1 MSEGG
6 SMARQMKMFEEGG
19 IADDGMSRDPISG
32 NNIPSGSL
40 AEEVRDD
47 IPAQLSEG
55 EYVVPADVVRFFG
68 VKFFE
73 DLRTK
78 AKMGLQKMEQD
89 GRIGGEPIDA
99 PAVRSNTDDLS
110 PEEQQLLQEIMA
122 MEQPTE
128 QPAGFA
134 PGGLASGYS
143 VPSGF
148 DSLTD
153 FVTSPTRVQDQF
165 KTLGGSYIADGTTA
179 MAEPVEPVA
188 PVVNK
193 VCPAGQIFSEEFQM
207 CVVDPNAS
215 RGDDD
220 GGSGG
225 DIPEPQNDWGQNVDW
240 TNPEAMTGFAERVLT
255 PMDPMLSK
263 GLQVAGLIAGGPI
276 GLLIGSAGIVD
287 AINDLSNA
295 RASALVARARGDTAT
310 ADLIDAQ
317 IAKYVET
324 APAMATGKL
333 GTWFGSGTGR
343 ADQLAKRLG
352 FKNLADAKANQ
363 DMFNDKL
370 RAEQISINPDGTAR
384 TYISSKDQVAERK
397 AEDALMAKR
406 SKAEIAKAASQNVT
420 KDPTLFKESESV
432 SLGLGTKAAVDTS
445 RDRAAAS
452 RVITQKAFAN
462 NKIEKEKDDKGKD
475 RITAKG
481 IKQLKAAIVNEGG
494 TWNTGGRNKGGLI
507 KKRKKK
513 K

>member
-1 MSEGG
+1 
-6 SMARQMKMFEEGG
+6 
-19 IADDGMSRDPISG
+19 
-32 NNIPSGSL
+32 
-40 AEEVRDD
+40 
-47 IPAQLSEG
+47 
-55 EYVVPADVVRFFG
+55 
-68 VKFFE
+68 
-73 DLRTK
+73 
-78 AKMGLQKMEQD
+78 
-89 GRIGGEPIDA
+89 
-99 PAVRSNTDDLS
+99 
-110 PEEQQLLQEIMA
+110 MA
-122 MEQPTE
+122 MEQPQE

-165 KTLGGSYIADGTTA
+165 KTLGESYIADGTTDTA
-179 MAEPVEPVA
+179 VEPVG

-240 TNPEAMTGFAERVLT
+240 TNPEAMTEYSKSVLT

-352 FKNLADAKANQ
+352 FKNLADATKRQ
-363 DMFNDKL
+363 DLFNAKL
-370 RAEQISINPDGTAR
+370 KSEQISINPDGTDR
-384 TYISSKDQVAERK
+384 TYLTPAQQIQRRADEVKAMKTKTADELKKTSSAQTDKV
-397 AEDALMAKR
+397 
-406 SKAEIAKAASQNVT
+406 
-420 KDPTLFKESESV
+420 SESV
-432 SLGLGTKAAVDTS
+432 SLGLGTKAAVDES
-445 RDRAAAS
+445 RARAAAS
-452 RVITQKAFAN
+452 TVATERAFAN
-462 NKIEKEKDDKGKD
+462 NKID
-475 RITAKG
+475 T
-481 IKQLKAAIVNEGG
+481 
-494 TWNTGGRNKGGLI
+494 TTNKGVLKLKL
-507 KKRKKK
+507 KKMIEDRTELLLKVFNN
-513 K
+513 

>member
-1 MSEGG
+1 
-6 SMARQMKMFEEGG
+6 MFEEGG
-19 IADDGMSRDPISG
+19 IADDGMNRDPVSG
-32 NNIPSGSL
+32 NEIPSGSL
-40 AEEVRDD
+40 AVEVRDD

-89 GRIGGEPIDA
+89 GRIGGEPIDS
-99 PAVRSNTDDLS
+99 PAVTSNTDDLS
-110 PEEQQLLQEIMA
+110 PEEQEILREIMA
-122 MEQPTE
+122 MEQPQE

-165 KTLGGSYIADGTTA
+165 KTLGGSYIAEGTTGTA
-179 MAEPVEPVA
+179 VEPVA

-193 VCPAGQIFSEEFQM
+193 VCPAGQIFSEELQM

-215 RGDDD
+215 RGED
-220 GGSGG
+220 GQNK
-225 DIPEPQNDWGQNVDW
+225 DRDVVTEPQADWGQNVDW
-240 TNPEAMTGFAERVLT
+240 TNPEAMTEYSKSVLT

-276 GLLIGSAGIVD
+276 GLLIGSAPILD

-295 RASALVARARGDTAT
+295 RASALIARARGDTTT

-352 FKNLADAKANQ
+352 FKNLADATKRQ
-363 DMFNDKL
+363 DLFNAKL
-370 RAEQISINPDGTAR
+370 KSEQISINPDGTDRNLTNLTPKDFAAQAAR
-384 TYISSKDQVAERK
+384 RK
-397 AEDALMAKR
+397 TEQ
-406 SKAEIAKAASQNVT
+406 AAMKT
-420 KDPTLFKESESV
+420 KTADELKKTSAAQTDKVSESV
-432 SLGLGTKAAVDTS
+432 SLGLGTKAAVDES
-445 RDRAAAS
+445 RARAAAS
-452 RVITQKAFAN
+452 TVATERAFTN
-462 NKIEKEKDDKGKD
+462 NNIEREKDNRGED
-475 RITAKG
+475 RITTQG
-481 IKQLKAAIVNEGG
+481 VQQLKKAIEEEGG